1 MEKVKGEKCNKRERK
16 ERKKKR
22 EKNVFDFNQQ
32 KKLNVF
38 FVLILHTF
46 LFTFSYSL
54 FQIVLCAI
62 KIMLHF
68 TFVICLHWFYSH
80 VFDPVGEIHYCSR
93 IQVISLAT
101 DPLYFKIFF
110 FLFML

>member
-38 FVLILHTF
+38 FCTHIAHI
-46 LFTFSYSL
+46 S
-54 FQIVLCAI
+54 
-62 KIMLHF
+62 
-68 TFVICLHWFYSH
+68 FY
-80 VFDPVGEIHYCSR
+80 I
-93 IQVISLAT
+93 
-101 DPLYFKIFF
+101 
-110 FLFML
+110 